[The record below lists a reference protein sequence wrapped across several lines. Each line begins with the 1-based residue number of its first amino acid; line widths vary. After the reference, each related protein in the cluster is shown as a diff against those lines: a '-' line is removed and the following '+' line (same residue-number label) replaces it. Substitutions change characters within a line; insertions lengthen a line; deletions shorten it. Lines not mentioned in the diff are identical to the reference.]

1 MEFKSWN
8 FENMNFKSIQV
19 DTYDETNQK
28 THLNMNKWTSCIFL
42 AYFEEKPKVG
52 RKYWQTSFFGGKGF
66 KLNNLPLGI
75 KDLGKNNSFY
85 TFLHQKSDFWKKFGL
100 NIDIFLKF
108 AKNETYNFIWVLT
121 VFSNVSP
128 HVSICILLKFMSS
141 KFQVSNTIKWLS
153 YWNLNLGHV
162 LTNTLYESYSGHRL
176 TL

>member
-85 TFLHQKSDFWKKFGL
+85 TFLHQKSDFW
-100 NIDIFLKF
+100 
-108 AKNETYNFIWVLT
+108 
-121 VFSNVSP
+121 
-128 HVSICILLKFMSS
+128 
-141 KFQVSNTIKWLS
+141 
-153 YWNLNLGHV
+153 
-162 LTNTLYESYSGHRL
+162 
-176 TL
+176 